1 MLTDELL
8 EETRDLIMESLATWQ
23 PSKSDGVT
31 IYNKKTSRMAF
42 NSNAEG
48 EDSAKRRDTIS
59 ATATRRKGTSKL
71 NCSEDV
77 FEHLRVART
86 INTLPSH
93 FAKWLLYRYGE
104 APQTE
109 LLPGLVEIVMSEL
122 PNLPAQ
128 ARSKS
133 KVETMAAQIL
143 LNQREFADLQAK
155 GLFEA
160 IGVSKQVYFRR
171 YATHSSAISAQLNA
185 LDCNALE
192 AFFVAHNSDLS
203 LDHASKNKNNSNMSH
218 FSLQKGDSLS

>member
-1 MLTDELL
+1 
-8 EETRDLIMESLATWQ
+8 MESLATWQ

-31 IYNKKTSRMAF
+31 IYNKKSSRMAF

-48 EDSAKRRDTIS
+48 EDSAKRRDPIS

-133 KVETMAAQIL
+133 KVETMVERIL
-143 LNQREFADLQAK
+143 INQREFVALQER
-155 GLFEA
+155 GIFDA
-160 IGVSKQVYFRR
+160 IGVCESAYFMR
-171 YATHSSAISAQLNA
+171 YAPHRKTISAQLNA

-203 LDHASKNKNNSNMSH
+203 LDHASRNKNSSNL
-218 FSLQKGDSLS
+218 SLQKEEFMG